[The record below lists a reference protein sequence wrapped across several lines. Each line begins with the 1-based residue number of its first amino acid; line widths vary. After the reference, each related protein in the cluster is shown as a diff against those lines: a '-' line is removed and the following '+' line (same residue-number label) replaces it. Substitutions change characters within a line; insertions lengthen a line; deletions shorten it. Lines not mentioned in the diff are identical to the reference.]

1 MQPTLCS
8 RCKKNVAVIF
18 ITRIENGESHNEGLC
33 LRCARELH
41 IKPVDEMMEKL
52 GISDADLDNLTG
64 DVAEMLGSMGMLG
77 GDGAADADP
86 DAADDDADEDDGKT
100 ATFPFL
106 NRLFNQNP
114 PPAADSDSAAAA
126 EPPRADGAA
135 DKRGAAPRKLKFLNN
150 YCIDLTQRARDG
162 KLDAMVGRAE
172 ELERVIQ
179 ILNRRQKNNPCLI
192 GEPGVGKTAIAEG
205 LAQRI
210 AEGNVPYKLRDKQVY
225 LLDLTAL
232 VAGTQFRGQFESR
245 MKGLIEEIRRVGNI
259 ILVIDEVHN
268 IVGAGD
274 AEGSMNA
281 ANILK
286 PALSRGEIQV
296 IGATTFAEYRKHI
309 EKDAALERR
318 FQPVTVAEPSI
329 DDSVEILKGV
339 RRYYEN
345 FHGVVIPD
353 AMCRLAVVLSER
365 YITDRFLPDKAI
377 DLIDEACSDVNLKNP
392 DLIRA
397 DEVEKE
403 IGDYARERELLASA
417 PPQTGD
423 DYDEQELDRRYARIA
438 ELRSREMQLQTELD
452 TLRAKGRPELTADNL
467 ARIIELWTKIPAASI
482 RADEFEQLAG
492 LGDRLRAH
500 IVGQDQ
506 AIDTVCAAIR
516 RSRVGLQ
523 AKRKP
528 VSFLFVGGTGVGKT
542 ELVKRLAD
550 ELFHAPESLIRLDMS
565 EFMEKFSVSRMI
577 GSPPGY
583 VGYDEAGQLTE
594 KIRRRPYSVVLFD
607 EIEKAHPDVMNL
619 LLQILDDGRITDAQ
633 GRTVNFENT
642 VIIMTTNAGSN
653 TRTGALGFGLSA
665 DDQSR
670 ERAQRA
676 LNEFLRPEFLNRID
690 EIVYFN
696 HLTEE
701 NFRAI
706 AVLMLDEVRTAM
718 AERGM
723 TLHWTPAVID
733 YLVRKGY
740 SETYGARNLRR
751 TIQRDVEDA
760 IATAIVAQRR
770 AAGDV
775 GIDAQDDHI
784 TVTIDGKEVTA

>member
-77 GDGAADADP
+77 GDADTDSDAP
-86 DAADDDADEDDGKT
+86 DTDTDEDDGKT

-114 PPAADSDSAAAA
+114 PSAPDAETPEQPRQDAA
-126 EPPRADGAA
+126 AA
-135 DKRGAAPRKLKFLNN
+135 DKRGSAPRKLKFLTN

-162 KLDAMVGRAE
+162 KLDAMIGRAE

-339 RRYYEN
+339 RRYYED

-377 DLIDEACSDVNLKNP
+377 DLIDEACSDVNLKNA

-417 PPQTGD
+417 PPKTGD
-423 DYDEQELDRRYARIA
+423 AYDDQELEHRYARIA
-438 ELRSREMQLQTELD
+438 ELRSCEMQLQTELD
-452 TLRAKGRPELTADNL
+452 ALRAKGRPELTADNL

-500 IVGQDQ
+500 IIGQDT

-516 RSRVGLQ
+516 RNRVGLQ

-642 VIIMTTNAGSN
+642 VIILTTNAGSN
-653 TRTGALGFGLSA
+653 TRTGTLGFGLSA

-676 LNEFLRPEFLNRID
+676 LNEFLRPEFLNRLD

-706 AVLMLDEVRTAM
+706 ASLMLGEVRTAM

-723 TLHWTPAVID
+723 TLHWTPAVVD
-733 YLVRKGY
+733 YLVQKGY

-760 IATAIVAQRR
+760 IASAVVAQRK

-775 GIDAQDDHI
+775 AIDAQNDRI
-784 TVTIDGKEVTA
+784 VVTIDGKEVTA

>member
-77 GDGAADADP
+77 GDADTDSDAP
-86 DAADDDADEDDGKT
+86 DTDTDEDDGKT

-114 PPAADSDSAAAA
+114 PPAADSAAAA
-126 EPPRADGAA
+126 EPPRADGAAA

-318 FQPVTVAEPSI
+318 FQPVTVAEPGI

-339 RRYYEN
+339 RRYYED
-345 FHGVVIPD
+345 FHGVIIPD

-377 DLIDEACSDVNLKNP
+377 DLIDEACSDVNLKNA

-417 PPQTGD
+417 PPKAGD
-423 DYDEQELDRRYARIA
+423 AYDDQELDRRYARIA

-452 TLRAKGRPELTADNL
+452 ALRAKGRPELTADNL

-500 IVGQDQ
+500 IIGQDT

-516 RSRVGLQ
+516 RNRVGLQ

-642 VIIMTTNAGSN
+642 VIILTTNAGSN
-653 TRTGALGFGLSA
+653 TRTGTLGFGLSA

-676 LNEFLRPEFLNRID
+676 LNEFLRPEFLNRLD

-706 AVLMLDEVRTAM
+706 ASLMLGEVRTAM

-723 TLHWTPAVID
+723 TLHWTPAVVD
-733 YLVRKGY
+733 YLVAKGY

-760 IATAIVAQRR
+760 IASAVVAQRK

-775 GIDAQDDHI
+775 AIDAQNDRI
-784 TVTIDGKEVTA
+784 VVTMDGKEVTA

>member
-77 GDGAADADP
+77 GDADTDSDAP
-86 DAADDDADEDDGKT
+86 DTDADEDDGKT

-114 PPAADSDSAAAA
+114 PSAPDAETPEQPRQDAA
-126 EPPRADGAA
+126 AA
-135 DKRGAAPRKLKFLNN
+135 DKRGSAPRKLKFLTN

-162 KLDAMVGRAE
+162 KLDAMIGRAE

-318 FQPVTVAEPSI
+318 FQPVTVAEPGI

-339 RRYYEN
+339 RRYYED

-377 DLIDEACSDVNLKNP
+377 DLIDEACSDVNLKNA

-417 PPQTGD
+417 PPKTGD
-423 DYDEQELDRRYARIA
+423 AYDDQELEHRYARIA

-452 TLRAKGRPELTADNL
+452 ALRAKGRPELTADNL

-500 IVGQDQ
+500 IIGQDT

-516 RSRVGLQ
+516 RNRVGLQ

-642 VIIMTTNAGSN
+642 VIILTTNAGSN
-653 TRTGALGFGLSA
+653 TRTGTLGFGLSA

-676 LNEFLRPEFLNRID
+676 LNEFMRPEFLNRLD

-706 AVLMLDEVRTAM
+706 ASLMLGEVRTAM

-723 TLHWTPAVID
+723 TLHWTPAVVD
-733 YLVRKGY
+733 YLVQKGY

-760 IATAIVAQRR
+760 IASAVVAQRK

-775 GIDAQDDHI
+775 AIDAQNDRI
-784 TVTIDGKEVTA
+784 VVTIDGKEVTA

>member
-77 GDGAADADP
+77 GDADTDSDAP
-86 DAADDDADEDDGKT
+86 DTDADEDDGKT

-114 PPAADSDSAAAA
+114 PSAPDAETPEQPRQDAA
-126 EPPRADGAA
+126 AA
-135 DKRGAAPRKLKFLNN
+135 DKRGSAPRKLKFLTN

-162 KLDAMVGRAE
+162 KLDAMIGRAE

-318 FQPVTVAEPSI
+318 FQPVTVAEPGI

-339 RRYYEN
+339 RRYYED

-377 DLIDEACSDVNLKNP
+377 DLIDEACSDVNLKNA

-417 PPQTGD
+417 PPKSGD
-423 DYDEQELDRRYARIA
+423 AYDDQELEHRYARIA

-452 TLRAKGRPELTADNL
+452 ALRAKGRPELTADNL

-500 IVGQDQ
+500 IVGQD
-506 AIDTVCAAIR
+506 AGSILSAPPSAAIASACR
-516 RSRVGLQ
+516 PS
-523 AKRKP
+523 A
-528 VSFLFVGGTGVGKT
+528 
-542 ELVKRLAD
+542 
-550 ELFHAPESLIRLDMS
+550 
-565 EFMEKFSVSRMI
+565 
-577 GSPPGY
+577 SP
-583 VGYDEAGQLTE
+583 
-594 KIRRRPYSVVLFD
+594 
-607 EIEKAHPDVMNL
+607 
-619 LLQILDDGRITDAQ
+619 
-633 GRTVNFENT
+633 
-642 VIIMTTNAGSN
+642 
-653 TRTGALGFGLSA
+653 
-665 DDQSR
+665 
-670 ERAQRA
+670 
-676 LNEFLRPEFLNRID
+676 
-690 EIVYFN
+690 
-696 HLTEE
+696 
-701 NFRAI
+701 
-706 AVLMLDEVRTAM
+706 
-718 AERGM
+718 
-723 TLHWTPAVID
+723 
-733 YLVRKGY
+733 
-740 SETYGARNLRR
+740 
-751 TIQRDVEDA
+751 
-760 IATAIVAQRR
+760 
-770 AAGDV
+770 
-775 GIDAQDDHI
+775 
-784 TVTIDGKEVTA
+784 

>member
-77 GDGAADADP
+77 GDADTDSDAP
-86 DAADDDADEDDGKT
+86 DTDTDEDDGKT

-114 PPAADSDSAAAA
+114 PSAPDAETPEQPRQDAA
-126 EPPRADGAA
+126 AA
-135 DKRGAAPRKLKFLNN
+135 DKRGSAPRKLKFLTN

-162 KLDAMVGRAE
+162 KLDAMIGRAE

-318 FQPVTVAEPSI
+318 FQPVTVAEPGI

-339 RRYYEN
+339 RRYYED

-377 DLIDEACSDVNLKNP
+377 DLIDEACSDVNLKNA

-417 PPQTGD
+417 PPKSGD
-423 DYDEQELDRRYARIA
+423 AYDDQELEHRYARIA

-452 TLRAKGRPELTADNL
+452 ALRAKGRPELTADNL

-500 IVGQDQ
+500 IIGQDT

-516 RSRVGLQ
+516 RNRVGLQ

-642 VIIMTTNAGSN
+642 VIILTTNAGSN
-653 TRTGALGFGLSA
+653 TRTGTLGFGLSA

-676 LNEFLRPEFLNRID
+676 LNEFLRPEFLNRLD

-706 AVLMLDEVRTAM
+706 ASLMLGEVRTAM

-723 TLHWTPAVID
+723 TLHWTPAVVD
-733 YLVRKGY
+733 YLVQKGY

-760 IATAIVAQRR
+760 IASAVVAQRK

-775 GIDAQDDHI
+775 AIDAQSDRI
-784 TVTIDGKEVTA
+784 VVTIDGKEVTA

>member
-1 MQPTLCS
+1 M
-8 RCKKNVAVIF
+8 
-18 ITRIENGESHNEGLC
+18 
-33 LRCARELH
+33 
-41 IKPVDEMMEKL
+41 
-52 GISDADLDNLTG
+52 
-64 DVAEMLGSMGMLG
+64 
-77 GDGAADADP
+77 
-86 DAADDDADEDDGKT
+86 
-100 ATFPFL
+100 
-106 NRLFNQNP
+106 
-114 PPAADSDSAAAA
+114 
-126 EPPRADGAA
+126 
-135 DKRGAAPRKLKFLNN
+135 
-150 YCIDLTQRARDG
+150 
-162 KLDAMVGRAE
+162 
-172 ELERVIQ
+172 
-179 ILNRRQKNNPCLI
+179 
-192 GEPGVGKTAIAEG
+192 
-205 LAQRI
+205 
-210 AEGNVPYKLRDKQVY
+210 
-225 LLDLTAL
+225 
-232 VAGTQFRGQFESR
+232 
-245 MKGLIEEIRRVGNI
+245 
-259 ILVIDEVHN
+259 
-268 IVGAGD
+268 
-274 AEGSMNA
+274 
-281 ANILK
+281 
-286 PALSRGEIQV
+286 
-296 IGATTFAEYRKHI
+296 
-309 EKDAALERR
+309 
-318 FQPVTVAEPSI
+318 
-329 DDSVEILKGV
+329 
-339 RRYYEN
+339 RRYYED
-345 FHGVVIPD
+345 FHGVVISD

-423 DYDEQELDRRYARIA
+423 EHDEQELDRRYARIA

-452 TLRAKGRPELTADNL
+452 ALRAKGRPELTADNL

-500 IVGQDQ
+500 IVGQDA

-516 RSRVGLQ
+516 RNRVGLQ

-653 TRTGALGFGLSA
+653 TRTGTLGFGLSV

-706 AVLMLDEVRTAM
+706 ASLMLDEVRAAM

-760 IATAIVAQRR
+760 IATAIVAQRK
-770 AAGDV
+770 AAGDI